1 MTRHIRLI
9 LPLAGLWI
17 LSCASPEPRH
27 AATGLHARDDLGHTV
42 SLSAPPTRIVSLAP
56 SITETLFA
64 LELDSAVVGVTDYCD
79 YPPQVSRLARVG
91 GMLNPAM
98 EQIVS
103 LRPDLVFMSGS
114 GNLRSDYAQLSDLGI
129 TVFVSYPR
137 DLDGVL
143 KSILDIGTLTGR
155 DARADSLVGSLRS
168 QANRIRSLA
177 SENPHRTVL
186 VLVSLRPLI
195 SVGPK
200 TFLDEMIRLCNA
212 TNVAARAPTAYPMMS
227 REEILAAN
235 PDRIVV
241 TSDAVT
247 GPSDLYGAFSEWQR
261 LRAVADSSVILINAD
276 TMTRP
281 GPRII
286 QGLQELYAAIHGPI
300 HPP

>member
-1 MTRHIRLI
+1 MTRYIRLI

-17 LSCASPEPRH
+17 FSCASPEPHH
-27 AATGLHARDDLGHTV
+27 AATGLRARDDLGHTV
-42 SLSAPPTRIVSLAP
+42 FVSAPPTRIVSLAP

-64 LELDSAVVGVTDYCD
+64 LGLDSAVVGVTDYCD
-79 YPPQVSRLARVG
+79 YPPQVSHLPRVG

-114 GNLRSDYAQLSDLGI
+114 GNLRSDYAQLSDLGL

-155 DARADSLVGSLRS
+155 DTRADSLVGSLRS

-177 SENPHRTVL
+177 RENPHRTVL

-227 REEILAAN
+227 REEILAAD

-247 GPSDLYGAFSEWQR
+247 GPSDLYGAFSEWHR
-261 LRAVADSSVILINAD
+261 LRAVADSSVILVNAD

-300 HPP
+300 PPP